1 MNGTDENRP
10 VNTNI
15 QKTEE
20 YPVAFP
26 LNYPQQQEKEVHLRD
41 YLHVLMRRKWTAI
54 TFLVITVTTVLI
66 GTFLMTPV
74 YRSTA
79 TIKIDK
85 ENPNVLQF
93 KDVIEV
99 ERAAD
104 DYYQTQY
111 KILKSRNL
119 AKRVIR
125 QMKLDQNPEFGGAA
139 AGAQKAS
146 AAAPV
151 AAENIDR
158 RNAEEGIDPG
168 IVNRFLSRLNVEP
181 QQKSMLVKVSF
192 DSYSPV
198 MSANIANAVAKSYID
213 FNIESKFDATQQA
226 REWLEKQLEEM
237 KARVERAEEA
247 LNKYAA
253 QNGIIFL
260 TEGTHGSKDSSDGK
274 SMITQKLSELST
286 QLVQATSD
294 RISKEAMYR
303 EVEKGD
309 AESISTALN
318 NPLIQA
324 MKKDYATAEA
334 EYSQLSRVYKPDYPR
349 MVRLREQINQIK
361 TRISAETAKTV
372 SGIKRDY
379 DAAVKRENYLKSTL
393 DKYKTEALTLNE
405 KMVQYQI
412 LKREAETNRELYNG
426 LLQRLKE
433 TGISASL
440 TSSNIQVL
448 DRAETP
454 RSPHKPK
461 KTLNLLIALI
471 TGLFGGVGLAFFVE
485 YLDNTVKHPD
495 DVEKGIALPSLG
507 IVPNVTE
514 NVDSSTRPMIT
525 HEDGKSTLSE
535 AYRAIG
541 TYIQFSSAV
550 KPPKSMLIT
559 SARKGEG
566 KTTTAVNTAITMAH
580 SYGKGLIIDADMRN
594 PQLHKIFDVDP
605 LNGLSSFLT
614 GNIEFGDGLIKRTK
628 VENLDIIPA
637 GIIPPNPSELLS
649 SYRMRDLINGLFTLY
664 SFVVIDSPPLL
675 GLSDSIILSTLTDGV
690 IVVVRSGNTPRDL
703 VVQTK
708 KLLYGVNARIL
719 GVVLN
724 GIKESDLRYGS
735 YSYYSS
741 YYYDESTDGK
751 GRKKKKRRHG
761 DNA

>member
-1 MNGTDENRP
+1 MNGADDSRP
-10 VNTNI
+10 VNTHI
-15 QKTEE
+15 QKAEE

-26 LNYPQQQEKEVHLRD
+26 LNYPQQQEEEVHLRD
-41 YLHVLMRRKWTAI
+41 YLHVLIRRKWTAI

-74 YRSTA
+74 YRSSV

-93 KDVIEV
+93 KDVVEV

-104 DYYQTQY
+104 DYYQTQF

-125 QMKLDQNPEFGGAA
+125 QLKLDQNPEFAGHA
-139 AGAQKAS
+139 AGQQKSS
-146 AAAPV
+146 AAA
-151 AAENIDR
+151 AAVVEN
-158 RNAEEGIDPG
+158 RNAEVSTDPRT
-168 IVNRFLSRLNVEP
+168 VNTFLSRLNVEP
-181 QQKSMLVKVSF
+181 LQKSMLVKVSF
-192 DSYSPV
+192 DSYSPAI
-198 MSANIANAVAKSYID
+198 SAYIADTIAKSYID
-213 FNIESKFDATQQA
+213 FNIESKFNATQQA

-260 TEGTHGSKDSSDGK
+260 TERSHGPKESSDGR
-274 SMITQKLSELST
+274 SIITQKLEELST

-294 RISKEAMYR
+294 RIAKEAMYR
-303 EVEKGD
+303 EVQQGD
-309 AESISTALN
+309 SESIPPVLN

-324 MKKDYATAEA
+324 LKKDYANAEA
-334 EYSQLSRVYKPDYPR
+334 EYSQLSRVYKPDYPK
-349 MVRLREQINQIK
+349 MVRLREQINQVR
-361 TRISAETAKTV
+361 TRIAAETTRTV

-379 DAAVKRENYLKSTL
+379 EAALKREAYLQSTL
-393 DKYKTEALTLNE
+393 EKYKTEALTLNE

-412 LKREAETNRELYNG
+412 LKRETETNRELYNG

-448 DRAETP
+448 DRAEIP
-454 RSPHKPK
+454 QSPHKPK

-471 TGLFGGVGLAFFVE
+471 TGLFGGIGLAFFVE

-495 DVEKGIALPSLG
+495 DVEKGMSLPSLG
-507 IVPNVTE
+507 IVPNVAGSV
-514 NVDSSTRPMIT
+514 NSSSRPTIA

-550 KPPKSMLIT
+550 KPPKTMLIT

-594 PQLHKIFDVDP
+594 PQLHKIFDADP

-628 VENLDIIPA
+628 IENLDIIPA

-649 SYRMRDLINGLFTLY
+649 SFRMKDLVNGLFTLY

-690 IVVVRSGNTPRDL
+690 IVVVRSGDTPKDL
-703 VVQTK
+703 VVRTK
-708 KLLYGVNARIL
+708 KLLCGVNAKIL

-741 YYYDESTDGK
+741 YYYDEGTDGK
-751 GRKKKKRRHG
+751 GMKNKKRRHG

>member
-10 VNTNI
+10 VNTGI
-15 QKTEE
+15 QKAEE
-20 YPVAFP
+20 FPVAFP
-26 LNYPQQQEKEVHLRD
+26 LNLPPQQEEEVHLRD
-41 YLHVLMRRKWTAI
+41 YLHVLMRRKWTAV
-54 TFLVITVTTVLI
+54 TFLLITVTTVLI

-74 YRSTA
+74 YRSSVTV
-79 TIKIDK
+79 KIDK

-111 KILKSRNL
+111 KVLKSRNL

-125 QMKLDQNPEFGGAA
+125 QMKLDQNPEFAVAA
-139 AGAQKAS
+139 AAVKKAS
-146 AAAPV
+146 AV
-151 AAENIDR
+151 AAVAADAAGR
-158 RNAEEGIDPG
+158 QNADEGTDPR
-168 IVNRFLSRLNVEP
+168 IVDKFLSRLTVEP
-181 QQKSMLVKVSF
+181 LQKSMLVKVSF
-192 DSYSPV
+192 DSYNP
-198 MSANIANAVAKSYID
+198 ALAAGIANTVAKSYMD

-253 QNGIIFL
+253 QNGILFL
-260 TEGTHGSKDSSDGK
+260 TEAQGSGIKDAHGENI
-274 SMITQKLSELST
+274 ITRRLSELST
-286 QLVQATSD
+286 QMVQATSD
-294 RISKEAMYR
+294 RIAKEALHR
-303 EVEKGD
+303 ETEKGD
-309 AESISTALN
+309 PDAVSPVLN

-324 MKKDYATAEA
+324 LKKDYASAEA
-334 EYSQLSRVYKPDYPR
+334 EYSQLSRVYKPDYPK

-361 TRISAETAKTV
+361 TRISVETTKTV

-379 DAAVKRENYLKSTL
+379 EAAVKRESYLKSTL
-393 DKYKTEALTLNE
+393 DKYQGEALHLNE

-412 LKREAETNRELYNG
+412 LRREAETNRELYNG

-454 RSPHKPK
+454 LTPHKPK
-461 KTLNLLIALI
+461 KALNLLIALI

-485 YLDNTVKHPD
+485 YLDNTVKNPD
-495 DVEKGIALPSLG
+495 DVEKGVALPSLG
-507 IVPNVTE
+507 IVPRITE
-514 NVDSSTRPMIT
+514 PLDSSVRPVITR
-525 HEDGKSTLSE
+525 EDRKSALPE

-550 KPPKSMLIT
+550 KPPKTLLIT

-566 KTTTAVNTAITMAH
+566 KTTTAVNTAITLAH
-580 SYGKGLIIDADMRN
+580 SCGKGLIIDADMRK
-594 PQLHKIFDVDP
+594 PELHKVFGVDP
-605 LNGLSSFLT
+605 MNGLSSFLT
-614 GNIEFGDGLIKRTK
+614 GNIEFGNGLIKRTK

-649 SYRMRDLINGLFTLY
+649 SYRMKDLLNGLFTLY
-664 SFVVIDSPPLL
+664 SFVVVDSPPLL
-675 GLSDSIILSTLTDGV
+675 GLSDSLILSTMTDGV
-690 IVVVRSGNTPRDL
+690 VMVVRSGDTPRDL
-703 VVQTK
+703 VTQAK
-708 KLLYGVNARIL
+708 KLLYGVNAKIL

-724 GIKESDLRYGS
+724 GIRESELKYGS
-735 YSYYSS
+735 CSYYYS
-741 YYYDESTDGK
+741 YYYDDDAGKK
-751 GRKKKKRRHG
+751 GRRKKRRSNG
-761 DNA
+761 DTA

>member
-10 VNTNI
+10 VNTGI
-15 QKTEE
+15 QKAEE
-20 YPVAFP
+20 FPVGFP
-26 LNYPQQQEKEVHLRD
+26 LNYPQQQEEEVHLRD
-41 YLHVLMRRKWTAI
+41 YLHVLLRRKWTAI
-54 TFLVITVTTVLI
+54 TFLIITVTTVLI
-66 GTFLMTPV
+66 GTFLMTPI
-74 YRSTA
+74 YRSSA

-125 QMKLDQNPEFGGAA
+125 QMKLDQNPEFAVVA
-139 AGAQKAS
+139 VDAKKTLAMT
-146 AAAPV
+146 V
-151 AAENIDR
+151 AATENNPL
-158 RNAEEGIDPG
+158 RNVEEGIDPRV
-168 IVNRFLSRLNVEP
+168 VNGFLSRLNVEP
-181 QQKSMLVKVSF
+181 LQKSMLVKVSF
-192 DSYSPV
+192 DSFSPD
-198 MSANIANAVAKSYID
+198 MSANIANTIAKSYID

-226 REWLEKQLEEM
+226 REFLEKQLEEM

-260 TEGTHGSKDSSDGK
+260 TEGGHGAKDRDGQ
-274 SMITQKLSELST
+274 SIITRKLSDLST
-286 QLVQATSD
+286 NMVQAISD
-294 RISKEAMYR
+294 RISKEAMHR
-303 EVEKGD
+303 EMEKGD
-309 AESISTALN
+309 TESVSPILN

-324 MKKDYATAEA
+324 LKKDYIAAEA
-334 EYSQLSRVYKPDYPR
+334 EYSQLSKVYKPDYPK

-361 TRISAETAKTV
+361 TRIDAETAKIV

-379 DAAVKRENYLKSTL
+379 EAAVKRENYLKSTL
-393 DKYKTEALTLNE
+393 DKYQVEAMNLNE

-412 LKREAETNRELYNG
+412 LRREADTNRELYNG
-426 LLQRLKE
+426 LLHRLKE

-454 RSPHKPK
+454 QNPHKPK
-461 KTLNLLIALI
+461 KTLNLLIALV
-471 TGLFGGVGLAFFVE
+471 TGLFGGIGLAFFVE

-495 DVEKGIALPSLG
+495 DVEKGAALPSLG
-507 IVPNVTE
+507 IVPNIAE
-514 NVDSSTRPMIT
+514 SVDSSARPMLT
-525 HEDGKSTLSE
+525 HEDRKSTLAE

-550 KPPKSMLIT
+550 KPPKTMLIT

-580 SYGKGLIIDADMRN
+580 SCGKGLIIDADMRN

-649 SYRMRDLINGLFTLY
+649 SYRMKDLVNGLFTLY

-675 GLSDSIILSTLTDGV
+675 GLSDSLILSTMTDGV
-690 IVVVRSGNTPRDL
+690 IIVVRAGNTPKDL
-703 VVQTK
+703 VAQTK
-708 KLLYGVNARIL
+708 KLLYGVNAKIL

-724 GIKESDLRYGS
+724 GVKESDLRYGS
-735 YSYYSS
+735 YSYYYS
-741 YYYDESTDGK
+741 YYYDEDA
-751 GRKKKKRRHG
+751 GRKGKKKTKRRHG
-761 DNA
+761 YNA

>member
-1 MNGTDENRP
+1 M
-10 VNTNI
+10 
-15 QKTEE
+15 
-20 YPVAFP
+20 
-26 LNYPQQQEKEVHLRD
+26 
-41 YLHVLMRRKWTAI
+41 
-54 TFLVITVTTVLI
+54 
-66 GTFLMTPV
+66 
-74 YRSTA
+74 
-79 TIKIDK
+79 
-85 ENPNVLQF
+85 
-93 KDVIEV
+93 
-99 ERAAD
+99 
-104 DYYQTQY
+104 
-111 KILKSRNL
+111 
-119 AKRVIR
+119 
-125 QMKLDQNPEFGGAA
+125 
-139 AGAQKAS
+139 
-146 AAAPV
+146 
-151 AAENIDR
+151 
-158 RNAEEGIDPG
+158 
-168 IVNRFLSRLNVEP
+168 
-181 QQKSMLVKVSF
+181 
-192 DSYSPV
+192 
-198 MSANIANAVAKSYID
+198 
-213 FNIESKFDATQQA
+213 
-226 REWLEKQLEEM
+226 
-237 KARVERAEEA
+237 
-247 LNKYAA
+247 
-253 QNGIIFL
+253 
-260 TEGTHGSKDSSDGK
+260 GTHGSKDSSDGK

-309 AESISTALN
+309 AESISTVLN

-379 DAAVKRENYLKSTL
+379 EAAVKRENYL
-393 DKYKTEALTLNE
+393 
-405 KMVQYQI
+405 
-412 LKREAETNRELYNG
+412 
-426 LLQRLKE
+426 
-433 TGISASL
+433 
-440 TSSNIQVL
+440 
-448 DRAETP
+448 
-454 RSPHKPK
+454 
-461 KTLNLLIALI
+461 
-471 TGLFGGVGLAFFVE
+471 
-485 YLDNTVKHPD
+485 
-495 DVEKGIALPSLG
+495 
-507 IVPNVTE
+507 
-514 NVDSSTRPMIT
+514 
-525 HEDGKSTLSE
+525 KSTLSE

-708 KLLYGVNARIL
+708 KLLYGVNAKIL